1 MLASESCNRMSKINQ
16 PVPLLLL
23 FVATTAIAGGLLG
36 QESPVAATAVTV
48 QYLDDAPQ
56 QISLEDI
63 KKLPETKLSVKDR
76 DGKEGVYTGVYLHE
90 FLDLTPAPL
99 GESLRGAGL
108 GLFLLAEAKDGYRV
122 LFALP
127 ELDPEFS
134 DRRVLL
140 AYAKNGQPLDA
151 NDGPYR
157 LVVPADKRPARW
169 IRMLT
174 KIYILDGTGLVK
186 KTK

>member
-1 MLASESCNRMSKINQ
+1 MMFLC
-16 PVPLLLL
+16 
-23 FVATTAIAGGLLG
+23 VAITATVDSLLG
-36 QESPVAATAVTV
+36 QEPQAVTAGVTV

-56 QISLEDI
+56 QVSLEDI
-63 KKLPETKLSVKDR
+63 KKLPETKLTVKDR
-76 DGKEGVYTGVYLHE
+76 DGKEVVYTGVYLHD

-122 LFALP
+122 LFSLP
-127 ELDPEFS
+127 EVDPEFS

-140 AYAKNGQPLDA
+140 AYAKNGQPLEA
-151 NDGPYR
+151 NDGPLR

-174 KIYILDGTGLVK
+174 KLYILDGIAMAKKVK
-186 KTK
+186 

>member
-1 MLASESCNRMSKINQ
+1 MSRFNQ
-16 PVPLLLL
+16 TALFLL
-23 FVATTAIAGGLLG
+23 FVAITAFADSVLG
-36 QESPVAATAVTV
+36 QVPPVAAAVTV

-56 QISLEDI
+56 QISLDDI
-63 KKLPETKLSVKDR
+63 KKLPETKLTVKDR
-76 DGKEGVYTGVYLHE
+76 EGKEIVYTGVYLHE

-122 LFALP
+122 LFSLP
-127 ELDPEFS
+127 EVDPEFS